1 MIQTLFCKI
10 RHRVYAHLYHPRA
23 INTHVQVI
31 YSVFEELNINY
42 TPFEK
47 CTKNRAVWFAFCSF
61 VHLSTLE
68 LAS

>member
-1 MIQTLFCKI
+1 MIQILFCKI
-10 RHRVYAHLYHPRA
+10 HHRVYAYLYYPRT

-47 CTKNRAVWFAFCSF
+47 CTKNRVWFAF
-61 VHLSTLE
+61 
-68 LAS
+68 